1 MKFHYPV
8 KPFLIDSHCHLQFNA
23 FNQDRLEVIG
33 RMRQENIGGII
44 IGGNYGESQ
53 QAIELAEK
61 EKFFASIGLH
71 PIHVE
76 EINDGF
82 QGTVEAEKFE
92 KEKFANFLK
101 NPIVK
106 AIGECGLDYFH
117 LQDVNKK
124 QEQKEI
130 FKAQVDLAKEFKKPL
145 ILHIRDKGDFTPPA
159 FGVRAS
165 AYRDVLDILQE
176 KKYFGENIGVV
187 HFFSANW
194 EIAQKFLGLGFCL
207 SFTGVITFTK
217 QYDEIVKNI
226 PLEKILVETDSP
238 YVAPNPFRG
247 KRCEPIYVKYVAQ
260 KIAEIKNISFE
271 EVAEQTTKNC
281 VKLFNLI
288 F

>member
-1 MKFHYPV
+1 MKS
-8 KPFLIDSHCHLQFNA
+8 FLIDSHCHLQFNA
-23 FNQDRLEVIG
+23 FNQDRLEVINL
-33 RMRQENIGGII
+33 MRQENIGGII
-44 IGGNYGESQ
+44 IGGNYEESR

-61 EKFFASIGLH
+61 ENFFASIGLH

-82 QGTVEAEKFE
+82 QGVVKAEKFE
-92 KEKFANFLK
+92 KDKFTELLK
-101 NPIVK
+101 NPLVK

-117 LQDVNKK
+117 LQNKEKK

-130 FKAQVDLAKEFKKPL
+130 FQSQVDLAKEFRKPL
-145 ILHIRDKGDFTPPA
+145 ILHIRDKGDF
-159 FGVRAS
+159 S
-165 AYRDVLDILQE
+165 AYQDVLDILQE
-176 KKYFGENIGVV
+176 KKCFGGNIGVV

-194 EIAQKFLGLGFCL
+194 EIAQRFLELGFCL

-217 QYDEIVKNI
+217 QYDEIIKNI

-260 KIAEIKNISFE
+260 RIAEIKDVSFE
-271 EVAEQTTKNC
+271 EVAKETTENC
-281 VKLFNLI
+281 IKLFDLK
-288 F
+288 

>member
-1 MKFHYPV
+1 M
-8 KPFLIDSHCHLQFNA
+8 KPFLIDSHCHLQFDA
-23 FNQDRLEVIG
+23 FNQDRSEVIK
-33 RMRQENIGGII
+33 RLRENNIGTII
-44 IGGNYGESQ
+44 IGGNYQESQ
-53 QAIELAEK
+53 QAIELADK
-61 EKFFASIGLH
+61 ENFFASIGLH

-82 QGTVEAEKFE
+82 QGVVKAEKFE
-92 KEKFANFLK
+92 RNKFTELLK
-101 NPIVK
+101 NPLVK

-117 LQDVNKK
+117 LQEASKK

-130 FKAQVDLAKEFKKPL
+130 FEAQVDLAKEFKKPL
-145 ILHIRDKGDFTPPA
+145 ILHIRDKGDF
-159 FGVRAS
+159 S
-165 AYRDVLDILQE
+165 SYRDVLEILKE
-176 KKYFGENIGVV
+176 KKYLGENVGVV
-187 HFFSANW
+187 HFFSASW
-194 EIAQKFLGLGFCL
+194 EIAQKFLDLGFYL

-217 QYDEIVKNI
+217 QYDDVIKNT